1 MQRHATHVILLY
13 KAAVDSMHKE
23 KKERKK
29 RKEKKRKEKK
39 RKCTRHSCDSNGHIQ
54 LFAMQVWCLCRQ
66 ACLMHTL
73 AGDAREQQGVQN
85 TELH

>member
-39 RKCTRHSCDSNGHIQ
+39 RKENARGTAVTVMGTYSCLRCKFG
-54 LFAMQVWCLCRQ
+54 
-66 ACLMHTL
+66 ACAGRL
-73 AGDAREQQGVQN
+73 A
-85 TELH
+85 